1 MIDPQW
7 LEARQSALESQ
18 RANFDSLWQEIAEY
32 VVPQSASFTSLQTP
46 GTKRM
51 DRVFDSTAIMANVR
65 FAAAMQSMLTPATQ
79 RWHSLVPIDPA
90 LRDDH
95 GVRVW
100 ADEVT
105 ERLFAARYS
114 PRAQFGQAIG
124 ESFLAFGAFGNA
136 VMEVSDQLGQT
147 ILYRAWH
154 PREFYLCENGAG
166 VVDALHRKCSWTA
179 RQAVELFGADVLPP
193 EIQRAAEKSPD
204 TPFEFVQAIM
214 PADEARGRGFERK
227 MPAAMRYASVY
238 YSRVGRKIVRESGY
252 RMLPFAVGRYQT
264 HPGEVYGRGPGDT
277 ALPDIKMLNEMMKT
291 IIRAAHKVVSPP
303 LLAPQD
309 GVLQSFQA
317 RPDAIN
323 YGAVDSQGRALVLP
337 LHTGARLDL
346 GYDLIEGVRKSIND
360 VFHVSLFTVLVDK
373 PTGMTATEAMIRA
386 QEKGALLAP
395 IGQRAQGEFLGAL
408 IRRELD
414 ILDAA
419 GQLPQAPPQ
428 LVEAG
433 GMAAMRIEYS
443 GPIAQAQKAQ
453 DGVAVA
459 NFTSM
464 LASVL
469 ELFPDA
475 LDRVDSDELVSIMA
489 DVQGVPDKAL
499 RDMRDVVARRQEKAA
514 RADAA
519 TAVQAAPLIGKAAK
533 DLAAA
538 QAQAAAAPLPLPV
551 AA

>member
-1 MIDPQW
+1 MIDPLW
-7 LEARQSALESQ
+7 LESRQSALEGQ

-32 VVPQSASFTSLQTP
+32 VVPQSASFTAQKTP
-46 GTKRM
+46 GTKRTE
-51 DRVFDSTAIMANVR
+51 RVFDSTAIMANVR

-124 ESFLAFGAFGNA
+124 EGFLSFGAFGNM
-136 VMEVSDQLGQT
+136 VMEVSDALGES
-147 ILYRAWH
+147 IIYRAWH
-154 PREFYLCENGAG
+154 PREFYLVENAAG
-166 VVDALHRKCSWTA
+166 VVDGLHRKCEWTA
-179 RQAVELFGADVLPP
+179 RQAVDLFGADRLPP
-193 EIQRAAEKSPD
+193 EIVRAAEKSPD

-214 PADEARGRGFERK
+214 PAAEARARGFDRALPER
-227 MPAAMRYASVY
+227 MRYASIY
-238 YSRVGRKIVRESGY
+238 YSRTGRKVVRESGY

-303 LLAPQD
+303 LLLPPD

-317 RPDAIN
+317 RPDALN
-323 YGAVDSQGRALVLP
+323 FGGVDSQGRQLVVP
-337 LHTGARLDL
+337 LQTGARLDI
-346 GYDLIEGVRKSIND
+346 GVDMIEGVRKAIND

-395 IGQRAQGEFLGAL
+395 IGQRAQGEFIGAL
-408 IRRELD
+408 IRREID

-419 GQLPQAPPQ
+419 GQLPPLPP
-428 LVEAG
+428 LLAEAG

-499 RDMRDVVARRQEKAA
+499 RDMRDVLARRQEKAA

-519 TAVQAAPLIGKAAK
+519 TAVQAAPLIGKAAR
-533 DLAAA
+533 DLAMA
-538 QAQAAAAPLPLPV
+538 QAQAKAGPLALPIS
-551 AA
+551 A